1 MEGTQAEGLRKAG
14 DGDGDEGAAENATVA
29 IADITD
35 IKKELDEMKYTQ
47 EAERQRM
54 ESAIYNYKFTMEERM
69 DRIVA
74 LLQGRNQPDAD
85 YGTTQQNL
93 RSAMRTPRAGLG
105 SEEDDGGDGA
115 AEEKTGTYR
124 VV

>member
-1 MEGTQAEGLRKAG
+1 MEGTRAKGLRKAG

-54 ESAIYNYKFTMEERM
+54 ESAIHNYKVTVEGRM
-69 DRIVA
+69 DRAEARMEGLVLSCHATRIVVQT
-74 LLQGRNQPDAD
+74 LPRH
-85 YGTTQQNL
+85 GT
-93 RSAMRTPRAGLG
+93 P
-105 SEEDDGGDGA
+105 E
-115 AEEKTGTYR
+115 
-124 VV
+124 